1 MYLNVKRYGKVLAV
15 FLGMCLVLSGCSKK
29 TDETT
34 NDISSVKLKSN
45 QEIVA
50 CKITA
55 IYGNEIEYTVVKE
68 QSTSD
73 SNSNKGRMPSASG
86 VPDMNGKNS
95 QGGENMPQGSGA
107 PDMNGKNS
115 QGGGNM
121 PQGSGAPDIN
131 GRNSQSGGNMPQGG
145 GASDTNGGSS
155 QSGGT
160 PDMNGE
166 EMPQGGG
173 APDTN
178 GENSQSGGAPD
189 INGESSKSGDSS
201 DSLLDKNNSQDSSDS
216 SNKKSD
222 SSKSLDKSS
231 KKIYTHT
238 DETGSTTIP
247 VGTDVITSFGKTTTF
262 SRLSNGD
269 IIKMI
274 MEKDSS
280 GEKVVVGV
288 WIVS

>member
-1 MYLNVKRYGKVLAV
+1 MYLNVKRCRKVLAV

-29 TDETT
+29 TEETT

-68 QSTSD
+68 QSASD
-73 SNSNKGRMPSASG
+73 SNSKKGRMPSASG
-86 VPDMNGKNS
+86 APDMNGGSS
-95 QGGENMPQGSGA
+95 QGGGA
-107 PDMNGKNS
+107 PDMNG
-115 QGGGNM
+115 G
-121 PQGSGAPDIN
+121 
-131 GRNSQSGGNMPQGG
+131 
-145 GASDTNGGSS
+145 
-155 QSGGT
+155 
-160 PDMNGE
+160 

-173 APDTN
+173 AHDTN
-178 GENSQSGGAPD
+178 GVNSQSGGAPD
-189 INGESSKSGDSS
+189 INGRDSQSGGTTDNSGENLQGGDASDNDSGNELLGNSS
-201 DSLLDKNNSQDSSDS
+201 LDKNSSQSSSDS
-216 SNKKSD
+216 SDKKSD

-231 KKIYTHT
+231 KKIYTLT

-269 IIKMI
+269 IIQMI
-274 MEKDSS
+274 MEKDSG

>member
-1 MYLNVKRYGKVLAV
+1 MYLNVKRCRKVLAV

-29 TDETT
+29 TEETT

-55 IYGNEIEYTVVKE
+55 IYGNEIEYTVVKG
-68 QSTSD
+68 QSASA
-73 SNSNKGRMPSASG
+73 SNSKKGRMPSASG
-86 VPDMNGKNS
+86 APDMNGGSS
-95 QGGENMPQGSGA
+95 QGGGA
-107 PDMNGKNS
+107 PDMNG
-115 QGGGNM
+115 G
-121 PQGSGAPDIN
+121 
-131 GRNSQSGGNMPQGG
+131 
-145 GASDTNGGSS
+145 
-155 QSGGT
+155 
-160 PDMNGE
+160 

-178 GENSQSGGAPD
+178 GVNSQSGGAD
-189 INGESSKSGDSS
+189 DMNGESSQFEDRQNSSS
-201 DSLLDKNNSQDSSDS
+201 DKNSSQSSSDS
-216 SNKKSD
+216 SDKKSD
-222 SSKSLDKSS
+222 SSKSSDKSS
-231 KKIYTHT
+231 KKIYTLT
-238 DETGSTTIP
+238 DETGSTTIH
-247 VGTDVITSFGKTTTF
+247 VGTDVITSLGKTTTF

>member
-1 MYLNVKRYGKVLAV
+1 MYLNVKRCRKVLAV

-29 TDETT
+29 TEETT

-55 IYGNEIEYTVVKE
+55 ICGNEIEYTVVKE
-68 QSTSD
+68 QSASD
-73 SNSNKGRMPSASG
+73 SNSKKGRMPSASG
-86 VPDMNGKNS
+86 
-95 QGGENMPQGSGA
+95 A
-107 PDMNGKNS
+107 PDMNGGSS
-115 QGGGNM
+115 QGGG
-121 PQGSGAPDIN
+121 A
-131 GRNSQSGGNMPQGG
+131 
-145 GASDTNGGSS
+145 A
-155 QSGGT
+155 
-160 PDMNGE
+160 DMNGG

-173 APDTN
+173 AHDTN
-178 GENSQSGGAPD
+178 GVNSQSGGAPD
-189 INGESSKSGDSS
+189 INGRDSQSGGTTDNSGENLQGGDASDNDSGNESLGNSS
-201 DSLLDKNNSQDSSDS
+201 LDKNSSQSSSDS
-216 SNKKSD
+216 SDKKSD

-231 KKIYTHT
+231 KKIYTLT

-247 VGTDVITSFGKTTTF
+247 VGTDVITSLGKTTTF

>member
-1 MYLNVKRYGKVLAV
+1 MYLNVKRCRKVLAV
-15 FLGMCLVLSGCSKK
+15 LLGMCLVLSGCSKK
-29 TDETT
+29 TEETT

-68 QSTSD
+68 QSASD
-73 SNSNKGRMPSASG
+73 SNSKKGRMPSASG
-86 VPDMNGKNS
+86 
-95 QGGENMPQGSGA
+95 A
-107 PDMNGKNS
+107 PDMNG
-115 QGGGNM
+115 G
-121 PQGSGAPDIN
+121 
-131 GRNSQSGGNMPQGG
+131 
-145 GASDTNGGSS
+145 
-155 QSGGT
+155 
-160 PDMNGE
+160 

-178 GENSQSGGAPD
+178 GVNSQSGGAAD
-189 INGESSKSGDSS
+189 MNGESSQFEDRRNSSS
-201 DSLLDKNNSQDSSDS
+201 DKNSSQSSSDS
-216 SNKKSD
+216 SDKKSD

-231 KKIYTHT
+231 KKIYTLT

-247 VGTDVITSFGKTTTF
+247 VGTDVITSLGKTTTF

>member
-1 MYLNVKRYGKVLAV
+1 MYLNVKRCRKVLAV

-29 TDETT
+29 TEETT

-68 QSTSD
+68 QSASD
-73 SNSNKGRMPSASG
+73 SNSKKGRMPSASG
-86 VPDMNGKNS
+86 APDMNGGSS
-95 QGGENMPQGSGA
+95 QGGGA
-107 PDMNGKNS
+107 PDMNG
-115 QGGGNM
+115 G
-121 PQGSGAPDIN
+121 
-131 GRNSQSGGNMPQGG
+131 
-145 GASDTNGGSS
+145 
-155 QSGGT
+155 
-160 PDMNGE
+160 

-178 GENSQSGGAPD
+178 GGNSQSGEVAD
-189 INGESSKSGDSS
+189 MNGESSQFEDRRNSSS
-201 DSLLDKNNSQDSSDS
+201 DKNSSQSSSDS
-216 SNKKSD
+216 SDKKSD
-222 SSKSLDKSS
+222 SSKSSDKSS
-231 KKIYTHT
+231 KKIYTLT

-247 VGTDVITSFGKTTTF
+247 VGTDVITSLGKTTTF

>member
-1 MYLNVKRYGKVLAV
+1 MYLNVKRCRKVLAV

-29 TDETT
+29 TEETT

-55 IYGNEIEYTVVKE
+55 IYGNEIEYTVVKG
-68 QSTSD
+68 QSASA
-73 SNSNKGRMPSASG
+73 SNSKKGRMPSASG
-86 VPDMNGKNS
+86 
-95 QGGENMPQGSGA
+95 A
-107 PDMNGKNS
+107 PDMNG
-115 QGGGNM
+115 
-121 PQGSGAPDIN
+121 
-131 GRNSQSGGNMPQGG
+131 
-145 GASDTNGGSS
+145 GSS
-155 QSGGT
+155 
-160 PDMNGE
+160 
-166 EMPQGGG
+166 QGGG

-178 GENSQSGGAPD
+178 GVNSQSGGAD
-189 INGESSKSGDSS
+189 DMNGESSQFEDRQNSSS
-201 DSLLDKNNSQDSSDS
+201 DKNSSQSSSDS
-216 SNKKSD
+216 SDKKSD
-222 SSKSLDKSS
+222 SSKSSDKSS
-231 KKIYTHT
+231 KKIYTLT

-247 VGTDVITSFGKTTTF
+247 VGTDVITSLGKTTTF

>member
-1 MYLNVKRYGKVLAV
+1 MFLNVKRCRKVLAV

-29 TDETT
+29 TEETT

-68 QSTSD
+68 QSASD
-73 SNSNKGRMPSASG
+73 SNSKKGRMPSASG
-86 VPDMNGKNS
+86 VPDMNGGSS
-95 QGGENMPQGSGA
+95 QGGGA
-107 PDMNGKNS
+107 PDMNG
-115 QGGGNM
+115 G
-121 PQGSGAPDIN
+121 
-131 GRNSQSGGNMPQGG
+131 
-145 GASDTNGGSS
+145 
-155 QSGGT
+155 
-160 PDMNGE
+160 

-178 GENSQSGGAPD
+178 GGNSQSGEAPD
-189 INGESSKSGDSS
+189 INGRDSQSGGTTDNSGENLQGGDASDNDSGNELLGNSS
-201 DSLLDKNNSQDSSDS
+201 LDKNSSQSSSDS
-216 SNKKSD
+216 SDKKSD

-231 KKIYTHT
+231 KKIYTLT

-247 VGTDVITSFGKTTTF
+247 VGTDVITSLGKTTTF

>member
-1 MYLNVKRYGKVLAV
+1 MYLNVKRCRKVLAV

-29 TDETT
+29 TEETT

-68 QSTSD
+68 QSASD
-73 SNSNKGRMPSASG
+73 SNSKKGRMPSASG
-86 VPDMNGKNS
+86 APDMNGGSS
-95 QGGENMPQGSGA
+95 QGGGAPDMNGGEMPQGSGA
-107 PDMNGKNS
+107 PDMNGGNS
-115 QGGGNM
+115 
-121 PQGSGAPDIN
+121 
-131 GRNSQSGGNMPQGG
+131 QGG
-145 GASDTNGGSS
+145 GASDK
-155 QSGGT
+155 SGE
-160 PDMNGE
+160 NS
-166 EMPQGGG
+166 QGGG
-173 APDTN
+173 AT
-178 GENSQSGGAPD
+178 
-189 INGESSKSGDSS
+189 
-201 DSLLDKNNSQDSSDS
+201 DKNNSQSSSDS
-216 SNKKSD
+216 SDKKSD

-231 KKIYTHT
+231 KKIYTLT

-247 VGTDVITSFGKTTTF
+247 VGTDVITSLGKTTTF

-274 MEKDSS
+274 MEKDS
-280 GEKVVVGV
+280 GVEKVVVGV

>member
-1 MYLNVKRYGKVLAV
+1 MYLNVKRCRKVLAV
-15 FLGMCLVLSGCSKK
+15 LLGMCLVLSGCSKK
-29 TDETT
+29 TEETT

-68 QSTSD
+68 QSASD
-73 SNSNKGRMPSASG
+73 SNSKKGRMPSASG
-86 VPDMNGKNS
+86 APDMNGGSS
-95 QGGENMPQGSGA
+95 QGGGA
-107 PDMNGKNS
+107 PDMNG
-115 QGGGNM
+115 G
-121 PQGSGAPDIN
+121 
-131 GRNSQSGGNMPQGG
+131 
-145 GASDTNGGSS
+145 
-155 QSGGT
+155 
-160 PDMNGE
+160 

-178 GENSQSGGAPD
+178 GVNSQSGGAAD
-189 INGESSKSGDSS
+189 MNGESSQIEDRRNSSS
-201 DSLLDKNNSQDSSDS
+201 DKNSSQSSSDS
-216 SNKKSD
+216 SDKKSD

-231 KKIYTHT
+231 KKIYTLT

-247 VGTDVITSFGKTTTF
+247 VGTDVITSLGKTTTF

>member
-1 MYLNVKRYGKVLAV
+1 MYLNVKRCRKVLAV
-15 FLGMCLVLSGCSKK
+15 LLGMCLVLSGCSKK
-29 TDETT
+29 TEETT

-68 QSTSD
+68 QSASD
-73 SNSNKGRMPSASG
+73 SNSKKGRMPSASG
-86 VPDMNGKNS
+86 APDMNGGSS
-95 QGGENMPQGSGA
+95 QGGGA
-107 PDMNGKNS
+107 PDMNG
-115 QGGGNM
+115 G
-121 PQGSGAPDIN
+121 
-131 GRNSQSGGNMPQGG
+131 
-145 GASDTNGGSS
+145 
-155 QSGGT
+155 
-160 PDMNGE
+160 

-178 GENSQSGGAPD
+178 GGNSQSGEAAD
-189 INGESSKSGDSS
+189 MNGESSQFEDRRNSSS
-201 DSLLDKNNSQDSSDS
+201 DKNSSQSSSDS
-216 SNKKSD
+216 SDKKSD

-231 KKIYTHT
+231 KKIYTLT
-238 DETGSTTIP
+238 DQTGSTTIP
-247 VGTDVITSFGKTTTF
+247 VGTDVITLLGKTTTF

-280 GEKVVVGV
+280 VEKVVVGV

>member
-1 MYLNVKRYGKVLAV
+1 MYLNVKRCRKVLAV

-29 TDETT
+29 TEETT

-55 IYGNEIEYTVVKE
+55 IYGNEIEYTVVKG
-68 QSTSD
+68 QSASA
-73 SNSNKGRMPSASG
+73 SNSKKGRMPSASG
-86 VPDMNGKNS
+86 APDMNGGSS
-95 QGGENMPQGSGA
+95 QGGGA
-107 PDMNGKNS
+107 PDMNG
-115 QGGGNM
+115 G
-121 PQGSGAPDIN
+121 
-131 GRNSQSGGNMPQGG
+131 
-145 GASDTNGGSS
+145 
-155 QSGGT
+155 
-160 PDMNGE
+160 

-178 GENSQSGGAPD
+178 GVNSQSGGAD
-189 INGESSKSGDSS
+189 DMNGESSQFEDRQNSSS
-201 DSLLDKNNSQDSSDS
+201 DKNSSQSSSDS
-216 SNKKSD
+216 SDKKSD
-222 SSKSLDKSS
+222 SSKSSDKSS
-231 KKIYTHT
+231 KKIYTLT

-247 VGTDVITSFGKTTTF
+247 VGTDVITSLGKTTTF

-288 WIVS
+288 WLFRDD

>member
-1 MYLNVKRYGKVLAV
+1 MYLNVKRCRKVLAV

-29 TDETT
+29 TEETT

-68 QSTSD
+68 QSASD
-73 SNSNKGRMPSASG
+73 SNSKKGRMPSASG
-86 VPDMNGKNS
+86 VPDMNGGSS
-95 QGGENMPQGSGA
+95 QGGGAPDMNGGEMPQGSGA
-107 PDMNGKNS
+107 PDMNGGNS
-115 QGGGNM
+115 QGGG
-121 PQGSGAPDIN
+121 A
-131 GRNSQSGGNMPQGG
+131 
-145 GASDTNGGSS
+145 T
-155 QSGGT
+155 
-160 PDMNGE
+160 
-166 EMPQGGG
+166 
-173 APDTN
+173 
-178 GENSQSGGAPD
+178 
-189 INGESSKSGDSS
+189 
-201 DSLLDKNNSQDSSDS
+201 DKNNSQSSSDS
-216 SNKKSD
+216 SDKKSD

-231 KKIYTHT
+231 KKIYTLT

-247 VGTDVITSFGKTTTF
+247 VGTDVITSLGKTTTF

-274 MEKDSS
+274 MEKDSG

>member
-1 MYLNVKRYGKVLAV
+1 MYLNVKRCRKVLAV

-29 TDETT
+29 TEETT

-68 QSTSD
+68 QSASD
-73 SNSNKGRMPSASG
+73 SNSKKGRMPSASG
-86 VPDMNGKNS
+86 APDMNGGSS
-95 QGGENMPQGSGA
+95 QGGGA
-107 PDMNGKNS
+107 PDMNG
-115 QGGGNM
+115 G
-121 PQGSGAPDIN
+121 
-131 GRNSQSGGNMPQGG
+131 
-145 GASDTNGGSS
+145 
-155 QSGGT
+155 
-160 PDMNGE
+160 

-178 GENSQSGGAPD
+178 GGNSQSGEAAD
-189 INGESSKSGDSS
+189 MNGESSQFEDRWNSSS
-201 DSLLDKNNSQDSSDS
+201 DKNSSQSSSDS
-216 SNKKSD
+216 SDKKSD
-222 SSKSLDKSS
+222 SSKSSDKSS
-231 KKIYTHT
+231 KKIYTLT

-247 VGTDVITSFGKTTTF
+247 VGTDVITSLGKTTTF

>member
-1 MYLNVKRYGKVLAV
+1 MYLNVKRCRKVLAV

-29 TDETT
+29 TEETT

-68 QSTSD
+68 QSASD
-73 SNSNKGRMPSASG
+73 SNSKKGRMLSASG
-86 VPDMNGKNS
+86 VPDMNGGSS
-95 QGGENMPQGSGA
+95 QGGGA
-107 PDMNGKNS
+107 PDMNG
-115 QGGGNM
+115 G
-121 PQGSGAPDIN
+121 
-131 GRNSQSGGNMPQGG
+131 
-145 GASDTNGGSS
+145 
-155 QSGGT
+155 
-160 PDMNGE
+160 

-178 GENSQSGGAPD
+178 GGNSQSGEAAD
-189 INGESSKSGDSS
+189 MNGESSQFEDRRNNSS
-201 DSLLDKNNSQDSSDS
+201 DKNSSQSSSDS
-216 SNKKSD
+216 SDKKSD
-222 SSKSLDKSS
+222 SSKSSDKSS
-231 KKIYTHT
+231 KKIYTLT

-247 VGTDVITSFGKTTTF
+247 VGTDVITSLGKTTTF

>member
-1 MYLNVKRYGKVLAV
+1 MYLNVKRCRKVLAV

-29 TDETT
+29 TEETT
-34 NDISSVKLKSN
+34 NDISLVKLKSN

-73 SNSNKGRMPSASG
+73 SNSKKGRMPSASG
-86 VPDMNGKNS
+86 APDMNGGSS
-95 QGGENMPQGSGA
+95 QGGGA
-107 PDMNGKNS
+107 PDMNG
-115 QGGGNM
+115 G
-121 PQGSGAPDIN
+121 
-131 GRNSQSGGNMPQGG
+131 
-145 GASDTNGGSS
+145 
-155 QSGGT
+155 
-160 PDMNGE
+160 

-173 APDTN
+173 AHDTN
-178 GENSQSGGAPD
+178 GVNSQSGGAPD
-189 INGESSKSGDSS
+189 INGRDSQSGGTTDNSGENLQGGDASDNDSGNELLGNSS
-201 DSLLDKNNSQDSSDS
+201 LDKNSSQSSSDS
-216 SNKKSD
+216 SDKKSD

-231 KKIYTHT
+231 KKIYTLT

-274 MEKDSS
+274 MEKDSG

>member
-1 MYLNVKRYGKVLAV
+1 MYLNVKRCRKVLAV

-29 TDETT
+29 TEETT

-68 QSTSD
+68 QSASD
-73 SNSNKGRMPSASG
+73 SNSKKGKMPSA
-86 VPDMNGKNS
+86 
-95 QGGENMPQGSGA
+95 SGA
-107 PDMNGKNS
+107 PDMNGGSS
-115 QGGGNM
+115 QGGG
-121 PQGSGAPDIN
+121 A
-131 GRNSQSGGNMPQGG
+131 
-145 GASDTNGGSS
+145 
-155 QSGGT
+155 
-160 PDMNGE
+160 PDMNGG

-178 GENSQSGGAPD
+178 GVNSQSGGAD
-189 INGESSKSGDSS
+189 DMNGESSQFEDRQNSSS
-201 DSLLDKNNSQDSSDS
+201 DKNSSQSSSDS
-216 SNKKSD
+216 SDKKSD
-222 SSKSLDKSS
+222 SSKSSDKSS
-231 KKIYTHT
+231 KKIYTLT

-247 VGTDVITSFGKTTTF
+247 VGTDVITSLGKTTTF

>member
-1 MYLNVKRYGKVLAV
+1 MYLNVKRCRKVLAV

-29 TDETT
+29 TEETT

-55 IYGNEIEYTVVKE
+55 ICGNEIEYTVVKE
-68 QSTSD
+68 QSASD
-73 SNSNKGRMPSASG
+73 SNSKKGRMPSASG
-86 VPDMNGKNS
+86 APDMNGGSS
-95 QGGENMPQGSGA
+95 QGGGA
-107 PDMNGKNS
+107 PDMNG
-115 QGGGNM
+115 G
-121 PQGSGAPDIN
+121 
-131 GRNSQSGGNMPQGG
+131 
-145 GASDTNGGSS
+145 
-155 QSGGT
+155 
-160 PDMNGE
+160 

-173 APDTN
+173 AHDTN
-178 GENSQSGGAPD
+178 GVNSQSGGAPD
-189 INGESSKSGDSS
+189 INGRDSQSGGTTDNSGENLQGGDASDNDSGNESLGNSS
-201 DSLLDKNNSQDSSDS
+201 LDKNSSQSSSDS
-216 SNKKSD
+216 SDKKSD

-231 KKIYTHT
+231 KKIYTLT

-247 VGTDVITSFGKTTTF
+247 VGTDVITSLGKTTTF

-274 MEKDSS
+274 MEKDSG

>member
-1 MYLNVKRYGKVLAV
+1 MYLNVKRCRKVLAV

-29 TDETT
+29 TEETT

-55 IYGNEIEYTVVKE
+55 IYGNEIEYIVVKE
-68 QSTSD
+68 QSASD
-73 SNSNKGRMPSASG
+73 SNSKKGRMPSASG
-86 VPDMNGKNS
+86 
-95 QGGENMPQGSGA
+95 A
-107 PDMNGKNS
+107 PDMNGGSS
-115 QGGGNM
+115 QGGG
-121 PQGSGAPDIN
+121 A
-131 GRNSQSGGNMPQGG
+131 
-145 GASDTNGGSS
+145 A
-155 QSGGT
+155 
-160 PDMNGE
+160 DMNGG

-173 APDTN
+173 AHDTN
-178 GENSQSGGAPD
+178 GVNSQSGGAPD
-189 INGESSKSGDSS
+189 INGRDSQSGGTTDNSGENLQGGDASDNDSGNESLGNSS
-201 DSLLDKNNSQDSSDS
+201 LDKNSSQSSSDS
-216 SNKKSD
+216 SDKKSD

-231 KKIYTHT
+231 KKIYTLT

-247 VGTDVITSFGKTTTF
+247 VGTDVITSLGKTTTF

-274 MEKDSS
+274 MEKDSG

>member
-1 MYLNVKRYGKVLAV
+1 MYLNVKRCRKVLAV

-29 TDETT
+29 TEETT

-68 QSTSD
+68 QSASD
-73 SNSNKGRMPSASG
+73 SNSKKGRMPSASG
-86 VPDMNGKNS
+86 APDMNGGSS
-95 QGGENMPQGSGA
+95 QGGGA
-107 PDMNGKNS
+107 PDMNG
-115 QGGGNM
+115 GE
-121 PQGSGAPDIN
+121 
-131 GRNSQSGGNMPQGG
+131 MPQGG
-145 GASDTNGGSS
+145 GAPDTNGGNS
-155 QSGGT
+155 QSGEAA
-160 PDMNGE
+160 DMNGE

-247 VGTDVITSFGKTTTF
+247 VGTDVITSLGKTTTF

-280 GEKVVVGV
+280 VEKVVVGV

>member
-1 MYLNVKRYGKVLAV
+1 MYLNVKRCRKVLAV

-29 TDETT
+29 TEETT

-68 QSTSD
+68 QSASD
-73 SNSNKGRMPSASG
+73 SNSKKGRMPSASG
-86 VPDMNGKNS
+86 APDMNGGSS
-95 QGGENMPQGSGA
+95 QGGGA
-107 PDMNGKNS
+107 PDMNG
-115 QGGGNM
+115 G
-121 PQGSGAPDIN
+121 
-131 GRNSQSGGNMPQGG
+131 
-145 GASDTNGGSS
+145 
-155 QSGGT
+155 
-160 PDMNGE
+160 

-178 GENSQSGGAPD
+178 GVNSQSGGAD
-189 INGESSKSGDSS
+189 DMNGESSQFEDHQNSSS
-201 DSLLDKNNSQDSSDS
+201 DKNSSQSSSDS
-216 SNKKSD
+216 SDKKSD
-222 SSKSLDKSS
+222 SSKSSDKSS
-231 KKIYTHT
+231 KKIYTLT

-247 VGTDVITSFGKTTTF
+247 VGTDVITSLGKTTTF

>member
-1 MYLNVKRYGKVLAV
+1 MYLNVKRCRKVLAV

-29 TDETT
+29 TEETT

-68 QSTSD
+68 RSASD
-73 SNSNKGRMPSASG
+73 SNSKKGRMPSASG
-86 VPDMNGKNS
+86 APDMNGGSS
-95 QGGENMPQGSGA
+95 QGGGA
-107 PDMNGKNS
+107 PDMNG
-115 QGGGNM
+115 G
-121 PQGSGAPDIN
+121 
-131 GRNSQSGGNMPQGG
+131 
-145 GASDTNGGSS
+145 
-155 QSGGT
+155 
-160 PDMNGE
+160 

-173 APDTN
+173 THDTN
-178 GENSQSGGAPD
+178 GGNSQSGGAPD
-189 INGESSKSGDSS
+189 MNGESSQFEDRRNSSS
-201 DSLLDKNNSQDSSDS
+201 DKNSSQSSSDS
-216 SNKKSD
+216 SDKKSD
-222 SSKSLDKSS
+222 SSKSSDKSS
-231 KKIYTHT
+231 KKIYTLT

-247 VGTDVITSFGKTTTF
+247 VGTDVITSLGKTTTF

>member
-1 MYLNVKRYGKVLAV
+1 MYLNVKRCRKVLAV

-29 TDETT
+29 TEETT

-68 QSTSD
+68 QSASD
-73 SNSNKGRMPSASG
+73 SGRMPSASG
-86 VPDMNGKNS
+86 APDMNGGSS
-95 QGGENMPQGSGA
+95 QGGGA
-107 PDMNGKNS
+107 PDMNG
-115 QGGGNM
+115 G
-121 PQGSGAPDIN
+121 
-131 GRNSQSGGNMPQGG
+131 
-145 GASDTNGGSS
+145 
-155 QSGGT
+155 
-160 PDMNGE
+160 

-173 APDTN
+173 AHDTN
-178 GENSQSGGAPD
+178 GVNSQSGGAPD
-189 INGESSKSGDSS
+189 INGRDSQSGGTTDNSGENLQGGDASDNDSGNESLGNSS
-201 DSLLDKNNSQDSSDS
+201 LDKNSSQSSSDS
-216 SNKKSD
+216 SDKKSD

-231 KKIYTHT
+231 KKIYTLT

-274 MEKDSS
+274 MEKDSG

>member
-1 MYLNVKRYGKVLAV
+1 MYLNVKRCRKVLAV

-29 TDETT
+29 TEETT

-68 QSTSD
+68 QSKSD
-73 SNSNKGRMPSASG
+73 SNSKKGRMPSASG
-86 VPDMNGKNS
+86 APDMNGGSS
-95 QGGENMPQGSGA
+95 QGGGA
-107 PDMNGKNS
+107 PDMNG
-115 QGGGNM
+115 G
-121 PQGSGAPDIN
+121 
-131 GRNSQSGGNMPQGG
+131 
-145 GASDTNGGSS
+145 
-155 QSGGT
+155 
-160 PDMNGE
+160 

-178 GENSQSGGAPD
+178 GGSSQGGGAPD
-189 INGESSKSGDSS
+189 MNGESSKSGDSS
-201 DSLLDKNNSQDSSDS
+201 ESSSDKNNSQSSSDS
-216 SNKKSD
+216 SDKKSD
-222 SSKSLDKSS
+222 SSKSSDKSS
-231 KKIYTHT
+231 KKIYTLT

-247 VGTDVITSFGKTTTF
+247 VGTDVITSLGKTTTF

>member
-1 MYLNVKRYGKVLAV
+1 MYINVKRCRKVLAV
-15 FLGMCLVLSGCSKK
+15 LLGMCLVLSGYSKK
-29 TDETT
+29 TEETT

-68 QSTSD
+68 QSASD
-73 SNSNKGRMPSASG
+73 SNSKKGRMPSASG
-86 VPDMNGKNS
+86 
-95 QGGENMPQGSGA
+95 A
-107 PDMNGKNS
+107 PDMNGGSS
-115 QGGGNM
+115 QGGG
-121 PQGSGAPDIN
+121 AH
-131 GRNSQSGGNMPQGG
+131 
-145 GASDTNGGSS
+145 
-155 QSGGT
+155 
-160 PDMNGE
+160 DMNGG

-173 APDTN
+173 THDTN
-178 GENSQSGGAPD
+178 GGNSQSGGAPD
-189 INGESSKSGDSS
+189 MNGESSQFEDSQNSSS
-201 DSLLDKNNSQDSSDS
+201 DKNSSQSSSDS
-216 SNKKSD
+216 SDKKSD
-222 SSKSLDKSS
+222 SSKSSDKSS
-231 KKIYTHT
+231 KKIYTLT
-238 DETGSTTIP
+238 DETGSSTIP
-247 VGTDVITSFGKTTTF
+247 VGTDVITSLGKTTTF

>member
-1 MYLNVKRYGKVLAV
+1 MYLNVKRCRKVLAV

-29 TDETT
+29 TEETT

-45 QEIVA
+45 QEIVV

-68 QSTSD
+68 QSASD
-73 SNSNKGRMPSASG
+73 SNSKKGRMPSASG
-86 VPDMNGKNS
+86 APDMNGGSS
-95 QGGENMPQGSGA
+95 QGGGA
-107 PDMNGKNS
+107 PDMNG
-115 QGGGNM
+115 G
-121 PQGSGAPDIN
+121 
-131 GRNSQSGGNMPQGG
+131 
-145 GASDTNGGSS
+145 
-155 QSGGT
+155 
-160 PDMNGE
+160 

-178 GENSQSGGAPD
+178 GGNSQSGGAAD
-189 INGESSKSGDSS
+189 MNGESSQGGGAT
-201 DSLLDKNNSQDSSDS
+201 DKNNNQSSSDS
-216 SNKKSD
+216 SDKKFD
-222 SSKSLDKSS
+222 SSKSLDKSG
-231 KKIYTHT
+231 KKIYTFT

-247 VGTDVITSFGKTTTF
+247 VGTDVITSLGKTTTF

-274 MEKDSS
+274 MEKDSG

>member
-1 MYLNVKRYGKVLAV
+1 MYINVKRCRKVLAV
-15 FLGMCLVLSGCSKK
+15 LLGMCLVLSGCSKK
-29 TDETT
+29 TEETT

-45 QEIVA
+45 QEIVT

-68 QSTSD
+68 QSASA
-73 SNSNKGRMPSASG
+73 SNSKKGRMPSA
-86 VPDMNGKNS
+86 
-95 QGGENMPQGSGA
+95 SGA

-115 QGGGNM
+115 QGR
-121 PQGSGAPDIN
+121 GA
-131 GRNSQSGGNMPQGG
+131 
-145 GASDTNGGSS
+145 
-155 QSGGT
+155 
-160 PDMNGE
+160 PDMNGG

-173 APDTN
+173 AHDTN
-178 GENSQSGGAPD
+178 GVNSQSGGAPNM
-189 INGESSKSGDSS
+189 NGESSQFGDRQNSSS
-201 DSLLDKNNSQDSSDS
+201 DKNSSQSSSDS
-216 SNKKSD
+216 SDKKSD
-222 SSKSLDKSS
+222 SSKSSDKSS
-231 KKIYTHT
+231 KKIYTLT

-247 VGTDVITSFGKTTTF
+247 VGTDVITSLGKTTTF

>member
-1 MYLNVKRYGKVLAV
+1 MYLNVKRCRKVLAV
-15 FLGMCLVLSGCSKK
+15 LLGMCLVLSGCSKK
-29 TDETT
+29 TEETT
-34 NDISSVKLKSN
+34 NDISSVKLKLN

-68 QSTSD
+68 QSASD
-73 SNSNKGRMPSASG
+73 SNSKKGRMPSASG
-86 VPDMNGKNS
+86 
-95 QGGENMPQGSGA
+95 A
-107 PDMNGKNS
+107 PDMNGGSS
-115 QGGGNM
+115 QGGG
-121 PQGSGAPDIN
+121 AH
-131 GRNSQSGGNMPQGG
+131 
-145 GASDTNGGSS
+145 DTNGV
-155 QSGGT
+155 
-160 PDMNGE
+160 
-166 EMPQGGG
+166 
-173 APDTN
+173 
-178 GENSQSGGAPD
+178 NSQSGGAPD
-189 INGESSKSGDSS
+189 INGRDSQSGGTTDNSGENLQGGDASDNDSGNELLGNSS
-201 DSLLDKNNSQDSSDS
+201 LDKNSSQSSSDS
-216 SNKKSD
+216 SDKKSD

-231 KKIYTHT
+231 KKIYTLT

-247 VGTDVITSFGKTTTF
+247 VGTDVITSLGKTTTF

>member
-1 MYLNVKRYGKVLAV
+1 MYLNVKRCRKVLAV
-15 FLGMCLVLSGCSKK
+15 FLGVCLVLSGCSKK
-29 TDETT
+29 TEETT

-68 QSTSD
+68 QSASD
-73 SNSNKGRMPSASG
+73 SNSKKGRMPSASG
-86 VPDMNGKNS
+86 APDMNGGSS
-95 QGGENMPQGSGA
+95 QGGGA
-107 PDMNGKNS
+107 PDMNG
-115 QGGGNM
+115 G
-121 PQGSGAPDIN
+121 
-131 GRNSQSGGNMPQGG
+131 
-145 GASDTNGGSS
+145 
-155 QSGGT
+155 
-160 PDMNGE
+160 

-178 GENSQSGGAPD
+178 GVNSQSGGAD
-189 INGESSKSGDSS
+189 DMNGESSQFEDRQNSSS
-201 DSLLDKNNSQDSSDS
+201 DKNSSQSSSDS
-216 SNKKSD
+216 SDKKSD
-222 SSKSLDKSS
+222 SSKSSDKSS
-231 KKIYTHT
+231 KKIYTLT

-247 VGTDVITSFGKTTTF
+247 VGTDVITSLGKTTTF

>member
-1 MYLNVKRYGKVLAV
+1 MYLNVKRCRKVLAV

-29 TDETT
+29 TEETT

-68 QSTSD
+68 QSASD
-73 SNSNKGRMPSASG
+73 SNSKKGRMPSASG
-86 VPDMNGKNS
+86 VPDMNGGSS
-95 QGGENMPQGSGA
+95 QGGGV
-107 PDMNGKNS
+107 PDMNG
-115 QGGGNM
+115 G
-121 PQGSGAPDIN
+121 
-131 GRNSQSGGNMPQGG
+131 
-145 GASDTNGGSS
+145 
-155 QSGGT
+155 
-160 PDMNGE
+160 

-178 GENSQSGGAPD
+178 GGNSQSGGAPD
-189 INGESSKSGDSS
+189 INGRDSQSGGTTDNSGENLQGGDASDNDSGNELLGNSS
-201 DSLLDKNNSQDSSDS
+201 LDKNSSQSSSDS
-216 SNKKSD
+216 SDKKSD

-231 KKIYTHT
+231 KKIYTLT

-247 VGTDVITSFGKTTTF
+247 VGTDVITSLGKTTTF

>member
-1 MYLNVKRYGKVLAV
+1 MYLNVKRCRKVLAV

-29 TDETT
+29 TEETT

-68 QSTSD
+68 QSASD
-73 SNSNKGRMPSASG
+73 SNSKKGRMPSASG
-86 VPDMNGKNS
+86 APDMNGGSS
-95 QGGENMPQGSGA
+95 QGGGA
-107 PDMNGKNS
+107 PDMNG
-115 QGGGNM
+115 G
-121 PQGSGAPDIN
+121 
-131 GRNSQSGGNMPQGG
+131 
-145 GASDTNGGSS
+145 
-155 QSGGT
+155 
-160 PDMNGE
+160 

-178 GENSQSGGAPD
+178 GVNSQSGGAD
-189 INGESSKSGDSS
+189 DMNGESSQFEDRQNSSS
-201 DSLLDKNNSQDSSDS
+201 DKNSSQSSSDS
-216 SNKKSD
+216 SDKKSD
-222 SSKSLDKSS
+222 SSKSSDKSS
-231 KKIYTHT
+231 KKIYTLT

-247 VGTDVITSFGKTTTF
+247 VGTDVITLLGKTTTF

>member
-1 MYLNVKRYGKVLAV
+1 MYLNVKRCRKVLAV

-29 TDETT
+29 TEETT

-68 QSTSD
+68 QSASD
-73 SNSNKGRMPSASG
+73 SNSKKGRMPSASG
-86 VPDMNGKNS
+86 APDMNGGSS
-95 QGGENMPQGSGA
+95 QGGGA
-107 PDMNGKNS
+107 PDMNG
-115 QGGGNM
+115 G
-121 PQGSGAPDIN
+121 
-131 GRNSQSGGNMPQGG
+131 
-145 GASDTNGGSS
+145 
-155 QSGGT
+155 
-160 PDMNGE
+160 

-178 GENSQSGGAPD
+178 GGNSQSGEAAD
-189 INGESSKSGDSS
+189 LNGESSQFEDRRNSSS
-201 DSLLDKNNSQDSSDS
+201 DKNSSQSSSDS
-216 SNKKSD
+216 SDKKSD
-222 SSKSLDKSS
+222 SSKSSDKSS
-231 KKIYTHT
+231 KKIYTLT

-247 VGTDVITSFGKTTTF
+247 VGTDVITSLGKTTTF

>member
-15 FLGMCLVLSGCSKK
+15 FLGMCIVLSGCSKK
-29 TDETT
+29 TEETT

-68 QSTSD
+68 QSASD
-73 SNSNKGRMPSASG
+73 SNSKKGRMPSASG
-86 VPDMNGKNS
+86 APDMNGGSS
-95 QGGENMPQGSGA
+95 QGGGA
-107 PDMNGKNS
+107 PDMNG
-115 QGGGNM
+115 G
-121 PQGSGAPDIN
+121 
-131 GRNSQSGGNMPQGG
+131 
-145 GASDTNGGSS
+145 
-155 QSGGT
+155 
-160 PDMNGE
+160 

-173 APDTN
+173 AHDTN
-178 GENSQSGGAPD
+178 GVNSQSGGAAD
-189 INGESSKSGDSS
+189 MNGESSQFEDRQNSSS
-201 DSLLDKNNSQDSSDS
+201 DKNSSQSSSDS
-216 SNKKSD
+216 SDKKSD
-222 SSKSLDKSS
+222 SSKSSDKSS
-231 KKIYTHT
+231 KKIYTLT

-274 MEKDSS
+274 MEKDSG
-280 GEKVVVGV
+280 GEKVVVGM